1 MQKLTILIISL
12 VVSNSICAQIIDNFS
27 VELNLGRYAKTT
39 GLFEDG
45 YYPNEFT
52 YINGF
57 NIGYTQTQNL
67 SYFIGFR
74 RVNSTIN
81 SGGGFTLETSAVSG
95 MEFRLGAKFTHNR
108 DRRFFLN
115 FGMELFAELANQ
127 KGTYWVDYPPT
138 YEINHRKNYLGI
150 APSIELNLRIVDRI
164 IFFVETR
171 YRFGMVNLTP
181 IENTQ
186 PNKELFPNQKY
197 WLNLFDPINSI
208 GLRFEL

>member
-12 VVSNSICAQIIDNFS
+12 VVSNSICAQISDNFS
-27 VELNLGRYAKTT
+27 VGLNLGRYAKTT
-39 GLFEDG
+39 GLFEEG

-67 SYFIGFR
+67 SYFIGLR

-81 SGGGFTLETSAVSG
+81 SGDGVSIESSAISG
-95 MEFRLGAKFTHNR
+95 IEFRLGAKFSYKKDKR
-108 DRRFFLN
+108 LFLN
-115 FGMELFAELANQ
+115 FGLELFGEFANL

-138 YEINHRKNYLGI
+138 YEINHRKNYLGF

-164 IFFVETR
+164 IFFIETR
-171 YRFGMVNLTP
+171 YRFGMVNLIA
-181 IENTQ
+181 IESTQ
-186 PNKELFPNQKY
+186 PNKELYPSQKY
-197 WLNLFDPINSI
+197 WFNLLEPINSI